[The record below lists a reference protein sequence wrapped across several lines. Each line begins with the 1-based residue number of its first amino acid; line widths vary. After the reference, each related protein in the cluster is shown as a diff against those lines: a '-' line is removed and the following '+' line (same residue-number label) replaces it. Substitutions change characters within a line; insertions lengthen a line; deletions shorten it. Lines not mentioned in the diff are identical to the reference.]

1 VTSRAERRA
10 RRRRRSRGLVVVTV
24 FLLLVSGVL
33 YGAFKLTAGQDRPKA
48 AAGRP
53 VTLTVLAGQ
62 DTREIATE
70 LERLGVVDSAARF
83 RRVAADRGLDSA
95 LRPGSYSLT
104 TGMPVDQVLDIMAR
118 GPGGIVL
125 TIPEGLTQN
134 QIVEKLVTVGRFKRA
149 EVLAAMRDQKLISP
163 YRPKGKPLEGL
174 LYPQTYQINK
184 DDTPATVVQA
194 MLDQLQ
200 AVLAN
205 YDLSVRPG
213 GVKLTPYQ
221 VLVVASLIEREA
233 KLDADRPKV
242 AAVIYNRLRRKMP
255 LQIDA
260 TIQYAWR
267 LRGKVKTKLSLEDLK
282 IGSPYNT
289 YKLAGLPPTP
299 IASPGEASI
308 QAALQPS
315 EANWLYYVVVAADG
329 RSAFTADYN
338 QFVKLKQKAKADGVA

>member
-1 VTSRAERRA
+1 MTRVERRV
-10 RRRRRSRGLVVVTV
+10 RKRRRSRGLVVVLA

-33 YGAFKLTAGQDRPKA
+33 YGALTLTSGKDGPKVA
-48 AAGRP
+48 PGRP

-62 DTREIATE
+62 DTQEIAVE
-70 LERLGVVDSAARF
+70 LERLGVVDTAGRF

-118 GPGGIVL
+118 GPVGIAL

-149 EVLAAMRDQKLISP
+149 EVLAAMRDQRLIAP
-163 YRPKGKPLEGL
+163 HRPKGKPLEGL
-174 LYPQTYQINK
+174 LFPQTYEIKK

-205 YDLSVRPG
+205 YDLSARPG
-213 GVKLTPYQ
+213 GVKLTPYE
-221 VLVVASLIEREA
+221 LIIVASMIEREA
-233 KLDADRPKV
+233 KLPGDRPKV
-242 AAVIYNRLRRKMP
+242 AAVIYNRLRRDMP
-255 LQIDA
+255 LQVDA

-267 LRGKVKTKLSLEDLK
+267 LRGKVKTRLSLEDLK

-289 YKLAGLPPTP
+289 YRNTGLPPTP

-315 EANWLYYVVVAADG
+315 NANWLYYVVVAADG
-329 RSAFTADYN
+329 RSAFTADYR
-338 QFVKLKQKAKADGVA
+338 QFLRLKEQAKADGVA

>member
-1 VTSRAERRA
+1 MTRVERRV
-10 RRRRRSRGLVVVTV
+10 RKRRRSRGLVVVLA

-33 YGAFKLTAGQDRPKA
+33 YGALTLTSGKDGPKVA
-48 AAGRP
+48 PGRP

-62 DTREIATE
+62 DTQEIAVE
-70 LERLGVVDSAARF
+70 LERLGVVDTAGRF
-83 RRVAADRGLDSA
+83 RRVAADHGLDSA

-118 GPGGIVL
+118 GPVGIAL
-125 TIPEGLTQN
+125 TIPEGFTQN

-149 EVLAAMRDQKLISP
+149 EVLAAMRDQRLIAP
-163 YRPKGKPLEGL
+163 HRPKGKPLEGL
-174 LYPQTYQINK
+174 LFPQTYEIKK

-205 YDLSVRPG
+205 YDLSARPG
-213 GVKLTPYQ
+213 GVKLTPYE
-221 VLVVASLIEREA
+221 LIIVASMIEREA
-233 KLDADRPKV
+233 KLPGDRPKV
-242 AAVIYNRLRRKMP
+242 AAVIYNRLRRDMP
-255 LQIDA
+255 LQVDA

-267 LRGKVKTKLSLEDLK
+267 LRGKVKTRLSLEDLK

-289 YKLAGLPPTP
+289 YRNTGLPPTP

-315 EANWLYYVVVAADG
+315 NANWLYYVVVAADG
-329 RSAFTADYN
+329 RSAFTADYR
-338 QFVKLKQKAKADGVA
+338 QFLRLKEQAKADGVA

>member
-1 VTSRAERRA
+1 MTRVERRV
-10 RRRRRSRGLVVVTV
+10 RKRRRSRGLVVVLA

-33 YGAFKLTAGQDRPKA
+33 YGALTLTSGKDGPKVA
-48 AAGRP
+48 PGRP

-62 DTREIATE
+62 DTQEIAVE
-70 LERLGVVDSAARF
+70 LERLGVVDTAGRF

-118 GPGGIVL
+118 GPVGIAL
-125 TIPEGLTQN
+125 TIPEGFTQN

-149 EVLAAMRDQKLISP
+149 EVLAAMRDQRLIAP
-163 YRPKGKPLEGL
+163 HRPKGKPLEGL
-174 LYPQTYQINK
+174 LFPQTYEIKK

-205 YDLSVRPG
+205 YDLSARPG
-213 GVKLTPYQ
+213 GVKLTPYE
-221 VLVVASLIEREA
+221 LIIVASMIEREA
-233 KLDADRPKV
+233 KLPGDRPKV
-242 AAVIYNRLRRKMP
+242 AAVIYNRLRRDMP
-255 LQIDA
+255 LQVDA

-267 LRGKVKTKLSLEDLK
+267 LRGKVKTRLSLEDLK

-289 YKLAGLPPTP
+289 YRNTGLPPTP

-315 EANWLYYVVVAADG
+315 NANWLYYVVVAADG
-329 RSAFTADYN
+329 RSAFTADYR
-338 QFVKLKQKAKADGVA
+338 QFLRLKEQAKADGVA